1 RRLEIITIR
10 LVPVAGRENDQ
21 RQNVDEKKR
30 RNERLRLLADK
41 RRGESQQGKKDD
53 ELYTVTHDI
62 GRELPTQLGKRR
74 PLRRSNRQPREDEHC
89 VEASGADCII
99 EALPVN

>member
-1 RRLEIITIR
+1 MAIEPLRQSDQVGNNETQHKSEERRLEIITIR

-53 ELYTVTHDI
+53 ELYNVTHDI
-62 GRELPTQLGKRR
+62 GRELPTHL
-74 PLRRSNRQPREDEHC
+74 LSIRSFHR
-89 VEASGADCII
+89 
-99 EALPVN
+99 